1 MNKNDILYIIVPC
14 YNEEEVINQSSKV
27 LSEKLLSLISNK
39 KISGKSKILF
49 IDDGS
54 TDSTWDKLQKLY
66 QENSYVSAI
75 RLAANSGHQNAI
87 LAGLFKASGFC
98 DVTITIEV
106 DLQQDINAID
116 EFLEKYYS
124 GCDIVYGVRNTR
136 KTDGLFKKASALF
149 FYKLMS
155 LLGVKITKNHADY
168 RLLSKKVILALM
180 QFKEVNLF
188 LRGIIPTIGFK
199 TDVVYFDVQE
209 RKAGTS
215 KYTMRKMTAL
225 ALNGITSFSI
235 KPIRIITLIGFLT
248 FLMGIGFSIYYL
260 VQYITGNSSLI
271 PGWVTTVL
279 SIWLIGGLQLL
290 SIGIIGEYI
299 GKSYFETKE
308 RPKFIIWEFLNH

>member
-1 MNKNDILYIIVPC
+1 L
-14 YNEEEVINQSSKV
+14 
-27 LSEKLLSLISNK
+27 
-39 KISGKSKILF
+39 
-49 IDDGS
+49 
-54 TDSTWDKLQKLY
+54 
-66 QENSYVSAI
+66 
-75 RLAANSGHQNAI
+75 
-87 LAGLFKASGFC
+87 C
-98 DVTITIEV
+98 DVTITIDV